1 MASPTS
7 IGRRNFLKGLSG
19 AFLGLPA
26 LTRSGFAQTQ
36 PVAKRLVIFFS
47 PNGTSHQYWRPTGTE
62 TNFQF
67 GAGSILEPLSSHKSD
82 LLVLDGIDFHNAT
95 NHEGGMAAMLTGGGG
110 TSTMTGGASV
120 DQYVAAAVGQQSRF
134 SSLEF
139 GVHTSAW
146 GGSTQT
152 RMSYSTSGQMVPPD
166 DNPDSCFR
174 RLFGNVSQTDSERT
188 RIMMRKQSIIDLVR
202 GEVEDLKSRLGQI
215 ETNKLNLHLEAIRDM
230 ELNLNTSNETPTTG
244 CSVPMINSTAH
255 TANDSFPDVGRAQ
268 MDMLVAALA
277 CDMTKVASI
286 QWSHTV
292 SPTVFSWLGISEGHH
307 ALSHIRD
314 SNVAGIQDFVA
325 TERWFAQQFAY
336 LIDRLKTLPEP
347 GGTGTMLENS
357 VVIWTKEMG
366 DPRMHD
372 CLSVPFVIAGQGN
385 GYFSTGR
392 YLQYD
397 HAPHQKLLVSLCQSM
412 GLNNPT
418 FGEPSFGTGVLEN
431 LRG

>member
-1 MASPTS
+1 
-7 IGRRNFLKGLSG
+7 
-19 AFLGLPA
+19 
-26 LTRSGFAQTQ
+26 
-36 PVAKRLVIFFS
+36 
-47 PNGTSHQYWRPTGTE
+47 
-62 TNFQF
+62 
-67 GAGSILEPLSSHKSD
+67 
-82 LLVLDGIDFHNAT
+82 
-95 NHEGGMAAMLTGGGG
+95 MAAMLTGGGG

-277 CDMTKVASI
+277 CDMTKVATI
-286 QWSHTV
+286 QLSHTV
-292 SPTVFSWLGISEGHH
+292 SPVVFSWVGNTEGHH
-307 ALSHIRD
+307 TLSHAPDSDANGIGQLRD
-314 SNVAGIQDFVA
+314 A
-325 TERWFAQQFAY
+325 ERWCAEQFAY
-336 LIDRLKTLPEP
+336 LIDGLKAIPNPDGDGSLFDDTLILWAKELGDSRLHVCE
-347 GGTGTMLENS
+347 
-357 VVIWTKEMG
+357 
-366 DPRMHD
+366 
-372 CLSVPFVIAGQGN
+372 SVPFIFAGPAG
-385 GYFSTGR
+385 GFLRPGR
-392 YLQYD
+392 YLQYPNVS
-397 HAPHQKLLVSLCQSM
+397 HSQLLVSMCQAF
-412 GLNNPT
+412 GIAVDT
-418 FGEPSFGTGVLEN
+418 FGDPSTG
-431 LRG
+431 RGGLDRLV